1 MTRNAATLRTA
12 TDPRLRIT
20 IVLTWVLVLEHL
32 YALVTPPYQLGVEHA
47 FHLSFGIAYAWLA
60 LRLPAGRPW
69 HRNLLTILLAV
80 QFVGRFFVFAAI
92 PDTWIRISLIPG
104 ALVTLVLV
112 TLLWVARRPPVPAST
127 GSR

>member
-1 MTRNAATLRTA
+1 MTRNVATVRPA
-12 TDPRLRIT
+12 TNPRPRIV
-20 IVLTWVLVLEHL
+20 IVLTWTLVLEHL

-69 HRNLLTILLAV
+69 QRNLLTILLAV

-92 PDTWIRISLIPG
+92 PETWIRVSLIPG

-112 TLLWVARRPPVPAST
+112 TLLWSPADRP
-127 GSR
+127 SR